1 MAKRNGAFAVRG
13 GFLVWCGHAG
23 GNTVNRVSG
32 CMSVAGCGMRIPSSE
47 DGPGAGFAA
56 QENVSGEGIG
66 WFAAKR
72 DDVSDGRAP
81 GMGAVMA
88 GGLYPPAPLKG
99 GDGGET
105 DKCCGRFQPDI

>member
-1 MAKRNGAFAVRG
+1 VHRFFGLAVGVGNAWCFRLGRVAKRNGAFAVRG

-56 QENVSGEGIG
+56 REMWRARGSGGSPRNG
-66 WFAAKR
+66 
-72 DDVSDGRAP
+72 
-81 GMGAVMA
+81 
-88 GGLYPPAPLKG
+88 
-99 GDGGET
+99 
-105 DKCCGRFQPDI
+105 